1 MGATCIYVQP
11 IPGELFYPNL
21 DFLNTLLRGNVNL
34 APQSRVLVAGEI
46 GGELV
51 ITAQDIEISN
61 SILQGGVLP
70 GLGEIRNKSGSLTLD
85 STKEIRIVRGSII
98 ENNIN
103 RNSIGRGGN
112 LILKTRFLEVKDGS
126 QLNAVTVGEGDAG
139 NILIKRVFKKS
150 RFG

>member
-1 MGATCIYVQP
+1 M
-11 IPGELFYPNL
+11 
-21 DFLNTLLRGNVNL
+21 